1 MKNLKYDYSLYFNGH
16 QGSVKSIA
24 FSPDGKYMAS
34 GSQDKTVKIWSLEL
48 KKELTTLKG
57 HKKAVI
63 SVSFSYDGKYLASGS
78 DDGMIKL
85 WNV

>member
-1 MKNLKYDYSLYFNGH
+1 
-16 QGSVKSIA
+16 
-24 FSPDGKYMAS
+24 MAS
-34 GSQDKTVKIWSLEL
+34 LSDDKTIKIWSIEW

-57 HKKAVI
+57 YNSVVR
-63 SVSFSYDGKYLASGS
+63 SVSFSSDGKYLASGS

>member
-1 MKNLKYDYSLYFNGH
+1 
-16 QGSVKSIA
+16 
-24 FSPDGKYMAS
+24 
-34 GSQDKTVKIWSLEL
+34 L